1 MQPTVRPLCHAV
13 GWAPDPWQGA
23 AMWFTGVS
31 ASLMALSRSSLNP
44 NQFCT
49 FGSRLV
55 SPGCYVFNRRLDRFC
70 SALSSM
76 LERHLSS
83 HMWK

>member
-1 MQPTVRPLCHAV
+1 MGVAQPSLPTVCRGVRWCVQVGAPSPPLHLRPT
-13 GWAPDPWQGA
+13 DP
-23 AMWFTGVS
+23 VP
-31 ASLMALSRSSLNP
+31 SLHL
-44 NQFCT
+44 QFCT

-55 SPGCYVFNRRLDRFC
+55 SPGCYVFSRRLDRFC

>member
-1 MQPTVRPLCHAV
+1 MGGVRADCVMCVCVCP
-13 GWAPDPWQGA
+13 PP
-23 AMWFTGVS
+23 
-31 ASLMALSRSSLNP
+31 
-44 NQFCT
+44 QFCT

-70 SALSSM
+70 SALGSM

-83 HMWK
+83 HMWR

>member
-1 MQPTVRPLCHAV
+1 
-13 GWAPDPWQGA
+13 
-23 AMWFTGVS
+23 MWEAGHIVSFERVPETGIHGT
-31 ASLMALSRSSLNP
+31 SSLYL
-44 NQFCT
+44 QFCT

-55 SPGCYVFNRRLDRFC
+55 SPGCYVFSRRLDRFC